1 MKSPPV
7 TGLQPPFH
15 AARISES
22 PGPGVKQDYVGEE
35 GHAGSRNLRAAVD
48 PPVDNMMWGRD
59 KIGVPQQ
66 LDGVSWKKIHKKLM
80 IWGYPHFKQPP
91 YDFNHL

>member
-48 PPVDNMMWGRD
+48 PPVDNMKWGLDRGTPTARWCIME
-59 KIGVPQQ
+59 KIPQ
-66 LDGVSWKKIHKKLM
+66 KMM
-80 IWGYPHFKQPP
+80 IWGYPHFKKPP